1 MAVMMT
7 AQMPGVSTA
16 MYDRVNEEL
25 GITQDNLPD
34 GLISHNA
41 GTTNEGLFVVDVWES
56 QDAFDHFVRERVAPV
71 LERMGA
77 PQIEPRV
84 LPVHNLIEKGRGDR
98 AGVMMVVEMASMA
111 PEAYDAMTSRMSAHA
126 GDGSNHPAVSHTAAP
141 SNGGLLIVD
150 VWDSPESF
158 QHFAGEQIAEAG
170 ASDIGPIEPRFV
182 PIHNRFAR
190 A

>member
-7 AQMPGVSTA
+7 ATMPGVTPA

-25 GITQDNLPD
+25 GITQDNLPQ

-41 GTTNEGLFVVDVWES
+41 GTTDEGLFVVDVWES
-56 QDAFDHFVRERVAPV
+56 KDAFERFARERVAPV

-98 AGVMMVVEMASMA
+98 AGVMMVVEMANLSA
-111 PEAYDAMTSRMSAHA
+111 TAYDLMTSRMSGHA
-126 GDGSNHPAVSHTAAP
+126 G
-141 SNGGLLIVD
+141 
-150 VWDSPESF
+150 
-158 QHFAGEQIAEAG
+158 
-170 ASDIGPIEPRFV
+170 
-182 PIHNRFAR
+182 
-190 A
+190 